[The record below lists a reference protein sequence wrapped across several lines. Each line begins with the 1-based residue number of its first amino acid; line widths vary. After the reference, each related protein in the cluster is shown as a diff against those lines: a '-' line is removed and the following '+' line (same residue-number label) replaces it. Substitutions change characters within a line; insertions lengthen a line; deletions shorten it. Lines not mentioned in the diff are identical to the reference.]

1 MRYPRLR
8 RGAGV
13 AALCAA
19 ALVSASLPASANSA
33 AGNATAALSANQPVI
48 VVLANQ
54 YANLPDTSTGHAA
67 RLSAL
72 SSAQA
77 PFVSALKSSGA
88 RNVRPLTVVNAV
100 SATVSA
106 AEEASLRANP
116 AVSEIVPD
124 SADRKSVV

>member
-19 ALVSASLPASANSA
+19 ALVSASLPASANPVA
-33 AGNATAALSANQPVI
+33 NATAALSVDQPVI

-54 YANLPDTSTGHAA
+54 YSSLPDTATGHAA

-77 PFVSALKSSGA
+77 PFVSALKSAGA
-88 RNVRPLTVVNAV
+88 RNVRPLTVINAL
-100 SATVSA
+100 SATVSPT
-106 AEEASLRANP
+106 EE
-116 AVSEIVPD
+116 
-124 SADRKSVV
+124 